1 MNMQISM
8 LMDRKTTNIAS
19 SQVSFIDFVV
29 EPTMREFGKICRGI
43 RIIPNPSNNSQEQPP
58 MPHNTSSLIAR
69 LR

>member
-1 MNMQISM
+1 M

-29 EPTMREFGKICRGI
+29 EPTMREFGKLCRGI
-43 RIIPNPSNNSQEQPP
+43 RLIPNTSYNTQQQQQPIP
-58 MPHNTSSLIAR
+58 DSSTSLIAR